1 MYWGWPA
8 GQSQGNIKKVEEIL
22 RTVKEIWR
30 KLKKYEDNW
39 RNMKKH
45 KKYEEPYMHKK
56 YERR

>member
-30 KLKKYEDNW
+30 KLKRYEDNW